1 MKFYYP
7 KYLKSSP
14 QFIGL
19 SIIDLFILVGGL
31 LISLI
36 FSFGTLATLSLI
48 VTIVG
53 GFKVLSLKFPRG
65 YFSLYFLKRRTLFWR
80 EDYLKLVNGLLI

>member
-36 FSFGTLATLSLI
+36 FNFGTLTTLGLI
-48 VTIVG
+48 IALVG
-53 GFKVLSLKFPRG
+53 GFKLVSLKFPRG
-65 YFSLYFLKRRTLFWR
+65 YFSLYI
-80 EDYLKLVNGLLI
+80 LKLLISTLYAVVSNHVLQI

>member
-36 FSFGTLATLSLI
+36 FNFGTLTTLGLI
-48 VTIVG
+48 IALVG
-53 GFKVLSLKFPRG
+53 GFKLVSLKFPRG
-65 YFSLYFLKRRTLFWR
+65 YFSLYILKRRTLFWR
-80 EDYLKLVNGLLI
+80 EDYLKLTNGLLI